1 MTEILVS
8 PTEET
13 VLYMSRRDELRL
25 TMVPRYPKLNQVTG
39 AKQGETKGAFIG
51 FRDGQ
56 VRIPKTGEYRT
67 VDTLD
72 GGESETMD
80 VAEVH
85 EWLQRHRLFGNQ
97 LEGFWRVDPT
107 APPVS
112 QDEMRALMN
121 AALRLDTETLEEIVR
136 QERAGWNRPQI
147 VEEAEQA
154 LEQAREIHAQAEA
167 AQREQEQ
174 APAKA
179 KPGPKP
185 KASPED

>member
-13 VLYMSRRDELRL
+13 VLYMSRRAELRL

-85 EWLQRHRLFGNQ
+85 EWLQKHRLFGNQ
-97 LEGFWRVDPT
+97 LEGFWRVDPS

-112 QDEMRALMN
+112 SEELQVLMD
-121 AALRLDTETLEEIVR
+121 AALTLDAETLEEIIR
-136 QERAGWNRPQI
+136 QESGGWRREQIIDRAEDALMKIAAIR
-147 VEEAEQA
+147 EREA
-154 LEQAREIHAQAEA
+154 A